1 MFLSF
6 FYYLRAGGL
15 NVSLTEWM
23 TLLAALRED
32 LHEDSLRGFYTLC
45 RSVLVKSETQ
55 FDLFDRLF
63 LEYFGEIA
71 RESETP
77 LADTLPEELLE
88 WLKHPELM
96 PEMIKEL
103 MEITGLSAEKIEE
116 MFRKILQEQ
125 DEEHNGGSK
134 WVGTGGYSPYGH
146 HGKKLGGIRV
156 GGESVYRSAFR
167 VAGERRYRDFRSDKT
182 LDSRQFQMAFRRLRQ
197 LSDHNLQ
204 EKTELD
210 IDETIRQT
218 GEAGGLLKVVKKAP
232 RRNAV
237 KLMVLIDSGGSMEY
251 HRGLVTLLFQSM
263 RKAGNFEDVRFY
275 YFHNAIGDSLYTSPT
290 LAWNSRLETDWV
302 LHNIPPEYKVLI
314 VGDGEMAMYELY
326 GGFYWGETI
335 ATDARGRRKMRRFTD
350 FADRY
355 PHIVWIHPQ
364 ETPYDK
370 TYWNATWWEL
380 AEVFPM
386 FPLTLDGLNAGI
398 RKLLVSR

>member
-1 MFLSF
+1 MFTEFFENLRSKGLHVTLGEF
-6 FYYLRAGGL
+6 LTLQEALDQGLCGSSLTQFYYVAR
-15 NVSLTEWM
+15 M
-23 TLLAALRED
+23 I
-32 LHEDSLRGFYTLC
+32 
-45 RSVLVKSETQ
+45 LVKSETDYDK
-55 FDLFDRLF
+55 FDMAFEECFKPAQRETEIGAQMLRWLDKSEMLELAHEEARAHLNQMEDIQVDKEMVEETFKQRL
-63 LEYFGEIA
+63 
-71 RESETP
+71 R
-77 LADTLPEELLE
+77 D
-88 WLKHPELM
+88 
-96 PEMIKEL
+96 
-103 MEITGLSAEKIEE
+103 
-116 MFRKILQEQ
+116 QN
-125 DEEHNGGSK
+125 EEHNGGSK

-156 GGESVYRSAFR
+156 GGESMYRSAFR

-210 IDETIRQT
+210 IDETIRKT
-218 GEAGGLLKVVKKAP
+218 GEAGGPLKIVKKAP

-237 KLMVLIDSGGSMEY
+237 KLMVLIDSGGSMDY

-275 YFHNAIGDSLYTSPT
+275 YFHNAIGDHLYTSPT
-290 LAWNSRLETDWV
+290 LSWNSRIETDWV
-302 LHNIPPEYKVLI
+302 LRNIPSEYKVLI

-326 GGFYWGETI
+326 GGFYWGESLE
-335 ATDARGRRKMRRFTD
+335 TDARGRRKMRRFTD

-364 ETPYDK
+364 DTP
-370 TYWNATWWEL
+370 TGRNYWNETWWEL
-380 AEVFPM
+380 AKVFPM

-398 RKLLVSR
+398 RKLLVSK

>member
-32 LHEDSLRGFYTLC
+32 LHEDSLKGFYTLC

-55 FDLFDRLF
+55 FDRFDRLF
-63 LEYFGEIA
+63 LEYFGDIA
-71 RESETP
+71 KESEK
-77 LADTLPEELLE
+77 AIEDIFPEDLLK
-88 WLKHPELM
+88 WLEHPELV

-103 MEITGLSAEKIEE
+103 MEATGLSAAQIEE
-116 MFRKILQEQ
+116 MFRRILQEQ

-134 WVGTGGYSPYGH
+134 RVGTGGYSPYGH
-146 HGKKLGGIRV
+146 HGKKLGGIHV
-156 GGESVYRSAFR
+156 GGESMYRSAFR

-210 IDETIRQT
+210 IDETIRRT
-218 GEAGGLLKVVKKAP
+218 GEAGGLLKIVKKAP

-237 KLMVLIDSGGSMEY
+237 KLMVLIDSGGSMDY

-275 YFHNAIGDSLYTSPT
+275 YFHNAIGDHLYTSPV
-290 LAWNSRLETDWV
+290 LAWHHRVETDWV
-302 LHNIPPEYKVLI
+302 LHHIPPEY
-314 VGDGEMAMYELY
+314 
-326 GGFYWGETI
+326 
-335 ATDARGRRKMRRFTD
+335 
-350 FADRY
+350 
-355 PHIVWIHPQ
+355 
-364 ETPYDK
+364 
-370 TYWNATWWEL
+370 
-380 AEVFPM
+380 
-386 FPLTLDGLNAGI
+386 
-398 RKLLVSR
+398 